1 MNGVEI
7 LNSTEVVVEST
18 SNWWLAGIVWIV
30 AVVACGIIAYGVNL
44 ESYNKGDAVVAG
56 CMVGAL
62 IGLLLWIMVSAMTS
76 EPVVH
81 ETQYEITID
90 DSVSMKEF
98 TDKYEIIEQR
108 GEIYVVR
115 EKVE

>member
-7 LNSTEVVVEST
+7 LNSTEVIVEST
-18 SNWWLAGIVWIV
+18 SNWWLAGIVWIIV
-30 AVVACGIIAYGVNL
+30 IAASGMIGYGLSEGVNSA
-44 ESYNKGDAVVAG
+44 ENTFAS
-56 CMVGAL
+56 CCVGAL
-62 IGLLLWIMVSAMTS
+62 VGLLFWGLTCAMTS
-76 EPVVH
+76 TPVVH

-98 TDKYEIIEQR
+98 IDKYEIIEQR

>member
-1 MNGVEI
+1 MNGINI

-18 SNWWLAGIVWIV
+18 SNYWLAGIVWILV
-30 AVVACGIIAYGVNL
+30 IIACGMIAYGL
-44 ESYNKGDAVVAG
+44 EDYNRGEAAMAG
-56 CMVGAL
+56 CLIGAM
-62 IGLLLWIMVSAMTS
+62 IGLLFWVMTCAMTS
-76 EPVVH
+76 TPTVQEV
-81 ETQYEITID
+81 QYEITID

-98 TDKYEIIEQR
+98 TNKYEIIEQR

>member
-1 MNGVEI
+1 MNGINI

-30 AVVACGIIAYGVNL
+30 AVVACGIIAYGL
-44 ESYNKGDAVVAG
+44 AGYDKGEAVVMG

-62 IGLLLWIMVSAMTS
+62 IGLLLWILVGEITS
-76 EPVVH
+76 EPVVQ
-81 ETQYEITID
+81 EVRYEVTID

-98 TDKYEIIEQR
+98 TNKYEIIEQR